1 MAKIENDAEEIKKLK
16 EIEKQKIEEIKKEK
30 REKTINDLKE
40 R

>member
-40 R
+40 